1 MAVLT
6 RELATYEREKV
17 RLLVEAPGKF
27 ALIKGDDVIGTYG
40 TQIGAIHA
48 GRRRYGGVLLLVKQ
62 IVDVDSIYTYALS
75 EDVEPPSEE
84 SAKPP
89 DKGSVA
95 IMTVGAGVG
104 AVIAGPPG
112 ALVGGALGWTVDAIR
127 RRL

>member
-6 RELATYEREKV
+6 RELATYEREKT
-17 RLLVEAPGKF
+17 RLLAEARGKF
-27 ALIKGDDVIGTYG
+27 VLIKGDDVIGTYD

-62 IVDVDSIYTYALS
+62 VVDVDPIYTYALT
-75 EDVEPPSEE
+75 ENVEPPSEE
-84 SAKPP
+84 SAEPA
-89 DKGSVA
+89 DKRSVA
-95 IMTVGAGVG
+95 IVTAGVGIG

-112 ALVGGALGWTVDAIR
+112 ALVGGAVGWTVDAIR